1 MATEALNAALDQIEQ
16 ALARLEAGVAALRT
30 AASAEAE
37 VTVELKALKTRHRK
51 LKDKVAEELQQL
63 DLLLAGIPK

>member
-16 ALARLEAGVAALRT
+16 ALGRLEAGVVALRT
-30 AASAEAE
+30 AACAESEA
-37 VTVELKALKTRHRK
+37 TVELKALKTRHRK

>member
-30 AASAEAE
+30 AGSAESEA
-37 VTVELKALKTRHRK
+37 TAELKALKTRHRR

>member
-1 MATEALNAALDQIEQ
+1 MATEALHAALDQIEQ

-30 AASAEAE
+30 AASAEGEA
-37 VTVELKALKTRHRK
+37 TVELKALKTRHRK